1 MPAIGTHTR
10 ATCSA
15 VLARAA
21 SAPAAPGT
29 TDRWI
34 RGAGTP
40 YPVFDLLVADGW
52 TLVLDDLADMHCAS
66 PDGRAYVG
74 YLAESPRPRL
84 GDVWHL
90 SVEGADGLPGWEQ
103 TFQRDVPSEIIAGLV
118 HTLLTTAPRRDV
130 EAF

>member
-1 MPAIGTHTR
+1 MSAVETRAR

-15 VLARAA
+15 VRAPA
-21 SAPAAPGT
+21 SSAPAAPVA

-40 YPVFDLLVADGW
+40 YPVFDLLVVDGW

-66 PDGRAYVG
+66 PDGRVYVG
-74 YLAESPRPRL
+74 YLAASPRPRP
-84 GDVWHL
+84 GDVWHV
-90 SVEGADGLPGWEQ
+90 SVEAADGLPGWEQ
-103 TFQRDVPSEIIAGLV
+103 TFHRDVPAEVIAGLV
-118 HTLLTTAPRRDV
+118 HALLTTAPRPDV